1 MPEMIEVQIDSVR
14 VHLMTPQRLVVLKQ
28 IGSERYLPIWV
39 GPYEAEAITVALQE
53 VEMIRPLTHDLLKNV
68 FGAFNARIKRIE
80 IVKLQNEIFYG
91 SIVAEVDGREVNVD
105 SRPSDAI
112 ALSVR
117 AHVPILVHHSVM
129 DEAGMILVPY
139 SGYSYDGMFVLADAL
154 IEVHPAPVLTLPQT
168 APSAADESPAG
179 KCLRFPVGTPLTEME
194 RDTILATL
202 DTDFP
207 DELKKTIASVP
218 YAAAGKMGL
227 QFRRR
232 FWEEDD
238 GIFGGT
244 SRRTSLV
251 WTWLMRSL

>member
-91 SIVAEVDGREVNVD
+91 SIIAEVEGREVNVD

-129 DEAGMILVPY
+129 EEAGITPEQDV
-139 SGYSYDGMFVLADAL
+139 SEETEAL
-154 IEVHPAPVLTLPQT
+154 EKTEPAPLSEESTERLSVFEDFLEKLEFDKSDDEDKPDD
-168 APSAADESPAG
+168 ADGPSGSDKPT
-179 KCLRFPVGTPLTEME
+179 KP
-194 RDTILATL
+194 
-202 DTDFP
+202 
-207 DELKKTIASVP
+207 KNK
-218 YAAAGKMGL
+218 
-227 QFRRR
+227 
-232 FWEEDD
+232 
-238 GIFGGT
+238 
-244 SRRTSLV
+244 
-251 WTWLMRSL
+251 

>member
-91 SIVAEVDGREVNVD
+91 NIVAEVDGREIDVD

-129 DEAGMILVPY
+129 EEAGIIPEQDMPEEEELPQKT
-139 SGYSYDGMFVLADAL
+139 
-154 IEVHPAPVLTLPQT
+154 EPAPLSEEGTERLSVFEDFLEKLEFDKDKPEDSDKPDDDDD
-168 APSAADESPAG
+168 ASASD
-179 KCLRFPVGTPLTEME
+179 R
-194 RDTILATL
+194 
-202 DTDFP
+202 P
-207 DELKKTIASVP
+207 DKPKK
-218 YAAAGKMGL
+218 K
-227 QFRRR
+227 
-232 FWEEDD
+232 
-238 GIFGGT
+238 
-244 SRRTSLV
+244 
-251 WTWLMRSL
+251 

>member
-91 SIVAEVDGREVNVD
+91 SIVAEVDGREIDVD

-129 DEAGMILVPY
+129 EEAGIIPEQDMPEEEE
-139 SGYSYDGMFVLADAL
+139 APEQA
-154 IEVHPAPVLTLPQT
+154 EPAPL
-168 APSAADESPAG
+168 SEE
-179 KCLRFPVGTPLTEME
+179 GTE
-194 RDTILATL
+194 RLSVFE
-202 DTDFP
+202 DFLEKLEFDKP
-207 DELKKTIASVP
+207 DDKSDD
-218 YAAAGKMGL
+218 
-227 QFRRR
+227 
-232 FWEEDD
+232 EDD
-238 GIFGGT
+238 APA
-244 SRRTSLV
+244 SDKPKKPKKK
-251 WTWLMRSL
+251 

>member
-91 SIVAEVDGREVNVD
+91 NIVAEVDGREVNVD

-117 AHVPILVHHSVM
+117 AHVPILVHFSVM
-129 DEAGMILVPY
+129 DEAGIIPEQ
-139 SGYSYDGMFVLADAL
+139 DIPEEEEQTQK
-154 IEVHPAPVLTLPQT
+154 IEPAPL
-168 APSAADESPAG
+168 SEE
-179 KCLRFPVGTPLTEME
+179 GTE
-194 RDTILATL
+194 RLSIFE
-202 DTDFP
+202 DFLEKLEFDKP
-207 DELKKTIASVP
+207 DDKDKP
-218 YAAAGKMGL
+218 
-227 QFRRR
+227 
-232 FWEEDD
+232 EEDD
-238 GIFGGT
+238 DSSG
-244 SRRTSLV
+244 SDKPSKPKKK
-251 WTWLMRSL
+251 

>member
-91 SIVAEVDGREVNVD
+91 NIVAEVDGREIDVD

-129 DEAGMILVPY
+129 DEAGIIPEQ
-139 SGYSYDGMFVLADAL
+139 DIPEEEETPEKTD
-154 IEVHPAPVLTLPQT
+154 PAPL
-168 APSAADESPAG
+168 SEE
-179 KCLRFPVGTPLTEME
+179 GTE
-194 RDTILATL
+194 RLSVFE
-202 DTDFP
+202 DFLEKLEFDKP
-207 DELKKTIASVP
+207 DDKDKP
-218 YAAAGKMGL
+218 
-227 QFRRR
+227 
-232 FWEEDD
+232 EDD
-238 GIFGGT
+238 DDAPT
-244 SRRTSLV
+244 SDKPKKPKKK
-251 WTWLMRSL
+251 

>member
-80 IVKLQNEIFYG
+80 IIKLQNEIFYG

-129 DEAGMILVPY
+129 EEAGITPEHDV
-139 SGYSYDGMFVLADAL
+139 SEEAEA
-154 IEVHPAPVLTLPQT
+154 IEKTEPAPL
-168 APSAADESPAG
+168 SEES
-179 KCLRFPVGTPLTEME
+179 TERLSVFE
-194 RDTILATL
+194 
-202 DTDFP
+202 DFLEKLEF
-207 DELKKTIASVP
+207 DKSD
-218 YAAAGKMGL
+218 
-227 QFRRR
+227 
-232 FWEEDD
+232 EDD
-238 GIFGGT
+238 KPDDEDSSNT
-244 SRRTSLV
+244 PKKK
-251 WTWLMRSL
+251 